1 MGVGTKALHNLDRP
15 YVQDVEEEKV
25 YFQMPQLFVS
35 PMNTVWLIKEGVT
48 YLKSENPLLV
58 PNSRQIP
65 SGENCAWWNRGLWKS
80 ALRTGPNDLQ
90 GELRRGSQLGKGGEE
105 EANLSRVFTVAL
117 LD

>member
-35 PMNTVWLIKEGVT
+35 SMNTVWLIKEGVT

-65 SGENCAWWNRGLWKS
+65 SGENCAWWNRGL
-80 ALRTGPNDLQ
+80 
-90 GELRRGSQLGKGGEE
+90 
-105 EANLSRVFTVAL
+105 
-117 LD
+117 